1 MSNVFLPRGASFIMF
16 YYNRNI
22 VQDRRRRAALTD
34 RLEWPPPRF
43 ILPTPCVC
51 VCFVFALWERDDAE
65 NCRATFNRKK
75 KEEVGI
81 RMKKSRFGWLRGAQ
95 IASLDI
101 LFLYITFL
109 CGAPPFSSR
118 VPVHCGSL
126 LEEQKPLCLIGPPFL
141 FSIFRHSRLP
151 TGDRT
156 RVVEPPS
163 AFSFFSPS
171 SLM

>member
-1 MSNVFLPRGASFIMF
+1 
-16 YYNRNI
+16 
-22 VQDRRRRAALTD
+22 
-34 RLEWPPPRF
+34 
-43 ILPTPCVC
+43 
-51 VCFVFALWERDDAE
+51 
-65 NCRATFNRKK
+65 
-75 KEEVGI
+75 
-81 RMKKSRFGWLRGAQ
+81 MKKSRFGWLRGAQ

-151 TGDRT
+151 TGDRK

-163 AFSFFSPS
+163 AF
-171 SLM
+171 